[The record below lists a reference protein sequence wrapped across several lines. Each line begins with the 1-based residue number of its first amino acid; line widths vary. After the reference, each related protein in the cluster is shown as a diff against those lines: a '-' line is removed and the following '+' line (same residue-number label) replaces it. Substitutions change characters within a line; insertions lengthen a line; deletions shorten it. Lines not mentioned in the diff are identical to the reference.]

1 MLRQSPRYLY
11 PVYAN
16 ISKKGSDTDMIFKP
30 NLMRRLSMIWRVRHL
45 HTVRMRMSGEKEEV
59 VMPLEKPVRRT

>member
-1 MLRQSPRYLY
+1 
-11 PVYAN
+11 
-16 ISKKGSDTDMIFKP
+16 
-30 NLMRRLSMIWRVRHL
+30 MIWRVRHL